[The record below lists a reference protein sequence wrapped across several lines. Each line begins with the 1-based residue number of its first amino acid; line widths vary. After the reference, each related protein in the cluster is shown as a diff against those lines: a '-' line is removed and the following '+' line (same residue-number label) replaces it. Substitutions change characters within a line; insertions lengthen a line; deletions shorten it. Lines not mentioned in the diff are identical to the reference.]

1 MVHKFSLVIDIFHLF
16 SPMANPKDMFEGI
29 DNLPFNLCETD
40 DFLEDSIDPDN
51 NMSNDSKFSKLDT
64 PYYTPDDLITSS
76 KEWARNMFSI
86 FHLNIRSVNENF
98 RNLTKLRCELKQDFN
113 VIILTESRLKDEN
126 ANENINQVRVP
137 KKVSRSPFSIFI
149 HNH

>member
-51 NMSNDSKFSKLDT
+51 NMSNDSKFSKIRHPLLHPWWSNYLFKRMSQEYVFYFSPKYQKCKWKFYKFDK
-64 PYYTPDDLITSS
+64 TSL
-76 KEWARNMFSI
+76 R
-86 FHLNIRSVNENF
+86 
-98 RNLTKLRCELKQDFN
+98 TK
-113 VIILTESRLKDEN
+113 TRL
-126 ANENINQVRVP
+126 
-137 KKVSRSPFSIFI
+137 
-149 HNH
+149 